1 MSCNF
6 ARIISTFGIFRFFSS
21 LGRSWLPF
29 NVKMSHFDDQ
39 LADDSGKAVFTL
51 GSITLPDK
59 KIKSNNY
66 QFCVCRAFGKHF
78 GLYFA
83 VTS

>member
-1 MSCNF
+1 
-6 ARIISTFGIFRFFSS
+6 
-21 LGRSWLPF
+21 
-29 NVKMSHFDDQ
+29 MSHFDDQ
-39 LADDSGKAVFTL
+39 LADDSRKAVFTL
-51 GSITLPDK
+51 GSVTLPDK

-78 GLYFA
+78 GLFFA